1 VKEQTMKTRSFK
13 QWLGVGA
20 LALGA
25 TIVQASFIN
34 AAQAAEEPGTVTVRV
49 SDLNLASAA
58 DVATLYQRINSAASL
73 VCAEDTATGA
83 KLFGNAKARCV
94 AASVAR
100 AVEQVHSSVLSAYH
114 QQETAET
121 QDARRRGA

>member
-1 VKEQTMKTRSFK
+1 MKTRSFK
-13 QWLGVGA
+13 QWLGVGV
-20 LALGA
+20 LAFSA
-25 TIVQASFIN
+25 TILQASFIN

-49 SDLNLASAA
+49 SDLDLTSAA

-100 AVEQVHSSVLSAYH
+100 AVEQVHSPVLSAYH
-114 QQETAET
+114 RQETAEA